1 MKANA
6 LRHKSLELQE
16 ALTSSNRDDYRGY
29 KNGKKKILF
38 GVPHFFCCH
47 YDTVQFITYS
57 KFENLPII
65 IRNKCNQIKL
75 KNRGKKN
82 ATPRTNVEKCESA
95 DQLYLASILQIWFPT
110 ITNSILL
117 WCFYNSSVEKNI
129 SSWSLY
135 LVLADGID
143 MAIIKIVP
151 LTTPMLH
158 QEKE

>member
-1 MKANA
+1 MITGVTKMEKKNPLWCA
-6 LRHKSLELQE
+6 SLL
-16 ALTSSNRDDYRGY
+16 L
-29 KNGKKKILF
+29 
-38 GVPHFFCCH
+38 

-65 IRNKCNQIKL
+65 ICNKCNQIKL

-117 WCFYNSSVEKNI
+117 
-129 SSWSLY
+129 
-135 LVLADGID
+135 
-143 MAIIKIVP
+143 
-151 LTTPMLH
+151 
-158 QEKE
+158 

>member
-29 KNGKKKILF
+29 KNGKKKSSLVCLTSSVVTMIQSNSSPILSLRISLSSSA
-38 GVPHFFCCH
+38 
-47 YDTVQFITYS
+47 T
-57 KFENLPII
+57 NA
-65 IRNKCNQIKL
+65 IKSNW
-75 KNRGKKN
+75 KIEGKRMLLL
-82 ATPRTNVEKCESA
+82 RTNVEKCESA

-117 WCFYNSSVEKNI
+117 WYFYNSSVEKNI
-129 SSWSLY
+129 SRWSLY